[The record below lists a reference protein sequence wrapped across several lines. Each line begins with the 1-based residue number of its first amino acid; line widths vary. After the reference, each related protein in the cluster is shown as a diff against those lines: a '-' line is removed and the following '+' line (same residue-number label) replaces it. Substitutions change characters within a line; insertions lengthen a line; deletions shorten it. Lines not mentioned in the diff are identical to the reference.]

1 MILKLKHN
9 ISKAEY
15 EFRVA
20 DKRESQ
26 LFYSCDINLLSGM
39 TDGEYTYELYEA
51 DGEFLASGL
60 LQLGEYVQTPKNEYN
75 GGKKDVI
82 IYGK

>member
-1 MILKLKHN
+1 MILKLKN
-9 ISKAEY
+9 NTSKIEY

-26 LFYSCDINLLSGM
+26 LFYSCDINLLADM
-39 TDGEYTYELYEA
+39 ADGEYAYDLYEVN
-51 DGEFLASGL
+51 GEKLATGL
-60 LQLGEYVQTPKNEYN
+60 LQIGDYVQTPKNEYN
-75 GGKKDVI
+75 GGKKEYV

>member
-1 MILKLKHN
+1 MILKLRHN
-9 ISKAEY
+9 TSKTEY

-20 DKRESQ
+20 DKKESQ
-26 LFYSCDINLLSGM
+26 LFYSCDIKLLDNM
-39 TDGEYTYELYEA
+39 QDGEYSYELYEV

-60 LQLGEYVQTPKNEYN
+60 LQIGDYVQTPKNEYN
-75 GGKKDVI
+75 GAKKEMI